1 LPSLKWSLRAL
12 SDLTPL
18 HAFLSPKNPDAARRA
33 IRAIRQGAKSLAGHP
48 GIGRLVEGME
58 PSFRD
63 WFIPFG
69 DSGYIIR
76 YHHDDQ
82 AVPILA
88 VRHAK
93 EAGF

>member
-1 LPSLKWSLRAL
+1 M
-12 SDLTPL
+12 D
-18 HAFLSPKNPDAARRA
+18 
-33 IRAIRQGAKSLAGHP
+33 
-48 GIGRLVEGME
+48 

-63 WFIPFG
+63 WFVSFG

-82 AVPILA
+82 TVLILA